1 MKRQEDS
8 TIAIEH
14 RDLPESGLHEP
25 KGVSLAASNRVYIS
39 DGAGSGAWSLVDA
52 DALQGTINNGAAA
65 GLRLITDGSGGLS
78 TEPTPASS
86 FGTMNLT
93 DNTTVKSLT
102 AATDTSLNTNSD
114 FAELD
119 LSLVFENVVNM
130 TSSSNSLTLSAS
142 GVYIIDFWANVKS
155 DTNATKFSLK
165 FVVNGTDFVA
175 RGPKLT
181 LNTNG
186 QIYNMSANGIHS
198 FTAGDEVKAYIA
210 ADKNCNITIEDMT
223 FQLFFVRT

>member
-1 MKRQEDS
+1 M
-8 TIAIEH
+8 AIEH

-39 DGAGSGAWSLVDA
+39 DGAGSGAWAPVDA
-52 DALQGTINNGAAA
+52 DALQGTLSNSDAAS
-65 GLRLITDGSGGLS
+65 LRVVTDGSGGFS
-78 TEPTPASS
+78 TEATPASS

-93 DNTTVKSLT
+93 NNTTAKTLT
-102 AATDTSLNTNSD
+102 AAADTSLNDNAD
-114 FAELD
+114 FVELD
-119 LSLVFENVVNM
+119 LSLSFENVVNM

-155 DTNATKFSLK
+155 SVNSTKFSLK
-165 FVVNGTDFVA
+165 FVINGTDFVS

-181 LNTNG
+181 LDTNG
-186 QIYNMSANGIHS
+186 QIYNMSANGIHD

-210 ADKNCNITIEDMT
+210 ADKNCDITIEDMT
-223 FQLFFVRT
+223 FQLFFVRV